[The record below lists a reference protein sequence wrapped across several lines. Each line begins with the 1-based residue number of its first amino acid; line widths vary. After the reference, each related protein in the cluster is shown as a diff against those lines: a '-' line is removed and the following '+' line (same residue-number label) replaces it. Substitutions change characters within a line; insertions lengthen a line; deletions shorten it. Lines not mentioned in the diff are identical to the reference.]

1 MKKTGIFFLFFVAL
15 AAGFAIAQGMGG
27 GQQTQQPQSLVT
39 EVKAMYDRI
48 AGYVTKS
55 ADQFPE
61 DKYAWQPTPDVRTW
75 GRLVA
80 HIIDDNVGACFGLAG
95 VERPIPPLDGP
106 NAPTA
111 AGKDLKK
118 ADLTKMLGQAVDLC
132 GKAFAAVNDTNMLER
147 TGNRSKIGLL
157 IYQTMHMNEH
167 YGNMVTYMRLQG
179 MVPPSTAGR
188 GGRGSLPPTYGNRSR

>member
-1 MKKTGIFFLFFVAL
+1 MKKIGIFLVFFVAL
-15 AAGFAIAQGMGG
+15 AAGFAIARGMGS

-39 EVKAMYDRI
+39 EVKGMYDRI
-48 AGYVTKS
+48 TGYVTKS

-61 DKYAWQPTPDVRTW
+61 DKYDWQPTPDVRTW

-80 HIIDDNVGACFGLAG
+80 HIIDDNVNACFGLAG
-95 VERPIPPLDGP
+95 VERPIPPLDTGSG
-106 NAPTA
+106 PTA

-118 ADLTKMLGQAVDLC
+118 ADLTAKLAQSIDLC
-132 GKAFAAVNDTNMLER
+132 GKAFAALNDTNMLER
-147 TGNRSKIGLL
+147 MGNRSKIGML
-157 IYQTMHMNEH
+157 IYNTSYINEH

-188 GGRGSLPPTYGNRSR
+188 GGRGAPPPADGRASR

>member
-1 MKKTGIFFLFFVAL
+1 MKKIGIFLVLFVAL
-15 AAGFAIAQGMGG
+15 AAGIAIPQGMGG
-27 GQQTQQPQSLVT
+27 GQQTQQPLSLVA
-39 EVKAMYDRI
+39 EVKAMYDPI
-48 AGYVTKS
+48 AGYVTKA

-61 DKYAWQPTPDVRTW
+61 DKYGWQPTPDVRTW

-80 HIIDDNVGACFGLAG
+80 HIIDGNVGLCYGLAG
-95 VERPIPPLDGP
+95 VERPIPPLDTGSG
-106 NAPTA
+106 PTA

-118 ADLTKMLGQAVDLC
+118 ADLTKMLAQAVELC

-147 TGNRSKIGLL
+147 NGRRSKIATL
-157 IYQTMHMNEH
+157 IYDTVHMNEH

-188 GGRGSLPPTYGNRSR
+188 GGRGSPPPADGRTSR